1 MSGTA
6 NTEIDNVTL
15 LLIEVMMY
23 LPFPPGNMKRQGAH
37 PVDRGHNVSSVPFRG
52 GKQIIKIDKRAALR

>member
-23 LPFPPGNMKRQGAH
+23 LPFPSREANKQSKLIKVLPFDDNRSFSSKFISM
-37 PVDRGHNVSSVPFRG
+37 PNTDRKAQNV
-52 GKQIIKIDKRAALR
+52 